1 MPYRQ
6 TRTAARPGPWSLA
19 ALALCCAM
27 LAGFGP
33 AYCARPDLASIRL
46 PPGFAIEVYAPVPG
60 ARSMARGAKGTVFV
74 GTRDEGKVYAVSGP
88 DPAHRT
94 VRVIASGLTEPNGVA
109 FKDGDLYV
117 AALDKIYRLRDI
129 ESRLDNPPKPESVPV
144 RLPSDRHHGW
154 KYIAF
159 GPDGRLYV
167 PVGAPCNICPRK
179 DPYAAILRL
188 DAATGGQ
195 EVFARGIRNTVGFDW
210 HPETRELW
218 FTENG
223 RDRLGDDV
231 PPDSLNRAPAPGLD
245 FGFPFCNAGTP
256 DPEYGQGADCSRYA
270 KNAAH
275 IQAHSAALG
284 MKFYTGAMFPREYR
298 NRIFLA
304 EHGSWNRSSP
314 VGYQVSTATLAPD
327 GTARVEPFAT
337 GWLKGRSAWGRP
349 VDVLVMPDGALLVSD
364 DRAGL
369 LYRITYE

>member
-1 MPYRQ
+1 MPSSKTSVR
-6 TRTAARPGPWSLA
+6 RPGPWFLA
-19 ALALCCAM
+19 TLALCCGM

-33 AYCARPDLASIRL
+33 AFCAKPDLASITL
-46 PPGFAIEVYAPVPG
+46 PPGFSIEVYAPVPG
-60 ARSMARGAKGTVFV
+60 ARSMALGPKGTVFV
-74 GTRDEGKVYAVSGP
+74 GTRSEGKVYAISGP
-88 DPAHRT
+88 DPAHLS

-109 FKDGDLYV
+109 VKDGDLYV
-117 AALDKIYRLRDI
+117 AALDKIYRFRDI
-129 ESRLDNPPKPESVPV
+129 ETRLGNPPKPESVPV

-167 PVGAPCNICPRK
+167 PIGAPCNICRREA
-179 DPYAAILRL
+179 PYATIQRL
-188 DAATGGQ
+188 DTATGDQ
-195 EVFARGIRNTVGFDW
+195 ELYAQGIRNTVGFDW

-223 RDRLGDDV
+223 RDRLGDDI
-231 PPDSLNRAPAPGLD
+231 PPDSLNRAPRPGLD

-256 DPEYGQGADCSRYA
+256 DPEYGKGADCSRYA

-284 MKFYTGAMFPREYR
+284 MKFYTGDMFPKDYR
-298 NRIFLA
+298 NRIFIA
-304 EHGSWNRSSP
+304 EHGSWNRSTP
-314 VGYQVSTATLAPD
+314 VGYQVSMATVAAD

-337 GWLKGRSAWGRP
+337 GWLKGNSAWGRP

-369 LYRITYE
+369 LYRITYK

>member
-1 MPYRQ
+1 
-6 TRTAARPGPWSLA
+6 
-19 ALALCCAM
+19 M

-33 AYCARPDLASIRL
+33 AFCARPDLASITL

-60 ARSMARGAKGTVFV
+60 ARSMALGAKGTVFV

-88 DPAHRT
+88 DPAHLA

-129 ESRLDNPPKPESVPV
+129 EARLDNPPEPESVPV
-144 RLPSDRHHGW
+144 RLPGDRHHGW

-188 DAATGGQ
+188 DVATGEQ
-195 EVFARGIRNTVGFDW
+195 EIFARGIRNTVGFDW

-231 PPDSLNRAPAPGLD
+231 PPDSLNRAPVAGLD

-284 MKFYTGAMFPREYR
+284 MKFYTGTLFPKEYR

-314 VGYQVSTATLAPD
+314 VGYQVSTAAIAPD
-327 GTARVEPFAT
+327 GTARIEPFAR

-369 LYRITYE
+369 LYRITYR